1 MADTLPANNDVNKDN
16 NNDGRR
22 RRTGKPIIVVV
33 GAGTKHIN
41 NAIDNNS
48 DNDHAADH
56 DTRTTLPSNGNDD
69 VARWGL
75 GGALA
80 MPFAEEGFN
89 IVLMGRR
96 KEVLDEVKHSV
107 ELVHQQWWNDNNFNC
122 DEAQQEE
129 DEQQQQ
135 RQPKV
140 LSVRCDVT
148 DDKSVEQAFQEVSN
162 NVGTLFHPDSYID
175 LIIFNV
181 APPYPSNFKFEGWG
195 DVLQPHQIDTA
206 NMTFQFDTQ
215 INGLIRVCKQATVVP
230 AMIERKRGCIL
241 LSGES
246 TCNLHGGFEF
256 GSVAPARAALRS
268 LAQSMFQAYGP
279 MGIHVCNINIGGIID
294 SPKTRTWMEKLTNPY
309 EIAGQFLNAYKQ
321 PSTVW
326 SYEIMLS
333 PGFAARTVDMRM

>member
-1 MADTLPANNDVNKDN
+1 MADTLPAKNDINKDN

-22 RRTGKPIIVVV
+22 HQRTGTGKPIIVVV
-33 GAGTKHIN
+33 GAGSKHIN
-41 NAIDNNS
+41 NNATDNDNS
-48 DNDHAADH
+48 DN
-56 DTRTTLPSNGNDD
+56 SNGNNDD

-80 MPFAEEGFN
+80 VPFAEEGYN

-96 KEVLDEVKHSV
+96 KEVLEEVKHSI
-107 ELVHQQWWNDNNFNC
+107 ELVHQQWWNDNNNFNC
-122 DEAQQEE
+122 NEAQQQQQQE
-129 DEQQQQ
+129 DEQQQ
-135 RQPKV
+135 QPKV

-162 NVGTLFHPDSYID
+162 NVGTLFPPDSYID

-195 DVLQPHQIDTA
+195 DVVQPHQIDTN
-206 NMTFQFDTQ
+206 NMTVQFDTQ
-215 INGLIRVCKQATVVP
+215 INGLIRICKQATVVP

-246 TCNLHGGFEF
+246 VCNLHGGFEF
-256 GSVAPARAALRS
+256 GAVAPARAALRS

-294 SPKTRTWMEKLTNPY
+294 SPKTRTWMEQQKLTNPY
-309 EIAGQFLNAYKQ
+309 EIAGQFLNTYQQ

-326 SYEIMLS
+326 SYELMLS
-333 PGFAARTVDMRM
+333 PGFAARSVDMRM

>member
-1 MADTLPANNDVNKDN
+1 MADTLPAKNDISKDN

-22 RRTGKPIIVVV
+22 HQRTGTGKPIIVVV
-33 GAGTKHIN
+33 GAGSKHIN
-41 NAIDNNS
+41 NNATTENNS
-48 DNDHAADH
+48 DN
-56 DTRTTLPSNGNDD
+56 SNGNDDDD

-80 MPFAEEGFN
+80 VPFAEEGYN

-96 KEVLDEVKHSV
+96 KEVLDE
-107 ELVHQQWWNDNNFNC
+107 E
-122 DEAQQEE
+122 EE

-135 RQPKV
+135 PQPKV

-148 DDKSVEQAFQEVSN
+148 DDNSVEQAFQEVSN
-162 NVGTLFHPDSYID
+162 NVGTLFPPDSYID

-195 DVLQPHQIDTA
+195 DVLQPHQIDTD

-215 INGLIRVCKQATVVP
+215 INGLIRVCKQATMVP

-246 TCNLHGGFEF
+246 CCNLHGGFEF
-256 GSVAPARAALRS
+256 GAVAPARAALRS

-279 MGIHVCNINIGGIID
+279 LGIHVCNINIGGIID
-294 SPKTRTWMEKLTNPY
+294 SPKTRTWMDKQKLTNPY
-309 EIAGQFLNAYKQ
+309 EIARQFLNAYQQ

>member
-1 MADTLPANNDVNKDN
+1 MANTMPSNNDANNNNNNN

-33 GAGTKHIN
+33 GAGSKHIN
-41 NAIDNNS
+41 NVT
-48 DNDHAADH
+48 DND
-56 DTRTTLPSNGNDD
+56 TKILPSNDD
-69 VARWGL
+69 DMSRWGL

-80 MPFAEEGFN
+80 VPFAEEGFN

-96 KEVLDEVKHSV
+96 KEVIDEVKHSI

-135 RQPKV
+135 QQQQQPKV

-148 DDKSVEQAFQEVSN
+148 DGKSVEQAFQEVNN

-195 DVLQPHQIDTA
+195 DVLQPHQIDTD

-215 INGLIRVCKQATVVP
+215 INGLIRVCKQANVVP

-246 TCNLHGGFEF
+246 ICNLHGGFEF

-268 LAQSMFQAYGP
+268 LGQSMFQAYGP

-294 SPKTRTWMEKLTNPY
+294 SPKTRTWMEKQKLTNPY

-321 PSTVW
+321 PPTVW

-333 PGFAARTVDMRM
+333 PGFSARTVDMRM

>member
-1 MADTLPANNDVNKDN
+1 MADTLPAKNDVNNDN
-16 NNDGRR
+16 NNDGRGRR

-33 GAGTKHIN
+33 GAGSKHVNN
-41 NAIDNNS
+41 NATDNNS
-48 DNDHAADH
+48 DN
-56 DTRTTLPSNGNDD
+56 SNGNDDDD

-80 MPFAEEGFN
+80 VPFAEEGFN

-96 KEVLDEVKHSV
+96 KEVLDEVKHSI
-107 ELVHQQWWNDNNFNC
+107 ELVHQQWWNDNNNFDC
-122 DEAQQEE
+122 DEAQQE

-135 RQPKV
+135 SKV
-140 LSVRCDVT
+140 LSVLCDVT
-148 DDKSVEQAFQEVSN
+148 DDKSVEQAFQEVNN

-195 DVLQPHQIDTA
+195 DVLQPHKIDTN

-246 TCNLHGGFEF
+246 MCNLHGGFEF

-294 SPKTRTWMEKLTNPY
+294 SPKTRTWMEKQKLTNPY

-333 PGFAARTVDMRM
+333 PGFAARTVDRRM